1 MANCMALHDKL
12 DEVSKELEETK
23 KELEE
28 ANLLLDQYEQAWETQ
43 IFNFTKTDFFVYMKF
58 WSIALSV
65 PKYSH
70 QEPVKRSKAQKRRDT
85 KIRAKLRA
93 MGEDIWSYYH
103 Q

>member
-43 IFNFTKTDFFVYMKF
+43 IFNFTKTDFFV
-58 WSIALSV
+58 
-65 PKYSH
+65 
-70 QEPVKRSKAQKRRDT
+70 
-85 KIRAKLRA
+85 
-93 MGEDIWSYYH
+93 
-103 Q
+103 